1 VSLPS
6 HRAVRRRAARI
17 WRAARTGLL
26 FSLFG
31 IGAVVVA
38 GVWLPLLSLLDRG
51 RGSDLRAQRVI
62 HSLFS
67 LFVWLGSVL
76 HSWRVSYDGL
86 ERLAAGPAL
95 IVANHPTLMD
105 VVFLISLLPQAD
117 CVVKR
122 AAWKNPALAGM
133 VRAAGYIPNGGG
145 VELVEECSARL
156 QKGRTVVLFPEG
168 SRSPERGLGHIQRG
182 AAHIA
187 LQSGCGIIPVVI
199 DCQPPALKKGDA
211 WYALPIQRLEYRI
224 AVGSKVYAR
233 DLIGASGAAETAGTA
248 GTGGTEA
255 SLVLSAR
262 RLSRWFRDYF
272 ESRLQHELA

>member
-1 VSLPS
+1 
-6 HRAVRRRAARI
+6 VRRRAARI

-62 HSLFS
+62 HSLFA

-76 HSWRVSYDGL
+76 HSYVTY
-86 ERLAAGPAL
+86 AL
-95 IVANHPTLMD
+95 IAANV